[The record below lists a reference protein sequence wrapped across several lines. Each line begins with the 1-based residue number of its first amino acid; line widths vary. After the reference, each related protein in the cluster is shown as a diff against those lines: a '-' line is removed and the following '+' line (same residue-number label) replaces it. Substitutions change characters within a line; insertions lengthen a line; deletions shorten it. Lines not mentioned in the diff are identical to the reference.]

1 MKKRIKKNLLHR
13 PRDERDQLIKS
24 LANHLIFEE
33 RIETTLTKSKVLRS
47 FVERLVNYSKKGS
60 LHSRRLILQ
69 KIDNEIAAKKLM
81 EVYGPKYQDRTG
93 GYVRIVKTRNRAG
106 DNAPMALVEFV

>member
-1 MKKRIKKNLLHR
+1 MKKRIKKKLLHR

-24 LANHLIFEE
+24 MANHLIFEE
-33 RIETTLTKSKVLRS
+33 RIETTLTKGKVLKS
-47 FVERLVNYSKKGS
+47 FVERLISYSKKGD
-60 LHSRRLILQ
+60 LHSRRLILK

-81 EVYGPKYQDRTG
+81 EIYGPKYQDRSG
-93 GYVRIVKTRNRAG
+93 GCLRVIKTRSRAG